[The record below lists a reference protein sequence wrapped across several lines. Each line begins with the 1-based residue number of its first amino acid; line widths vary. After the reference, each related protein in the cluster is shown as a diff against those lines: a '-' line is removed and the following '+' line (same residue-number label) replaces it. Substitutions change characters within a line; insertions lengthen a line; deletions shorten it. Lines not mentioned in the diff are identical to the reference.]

1 MKLQTLHLRRADET
15 RRAVFAVV
23 SESDLAR
30 YETDATPLLS
40 ATEQAQLAGMQFAP
54 KRQSFLLGRLAAKTA
69 LGAVLGE
76 PNLPSIEIPSGVF
89 GQPLVRHPRALGL
102 EVTLSHSHGL
112 AVALAFPS
120 AWPIG
125 IDLETV
131 APEVAATL
139 LSAMNLSEAEQHW
152 YAAAVG
158 ASPAAALN
166 LASACG
172 VLWGAREAL
181 GKAMKTAVNS
191 PLGVLS
197 ACDIEPADGDA
208 TGTALGAALG
218 PAPGTAWCGGYTNF
232 TQFKW
237 CAQIIGD
244 RVLTLALPRAVE
256 FDACLALRLAAD

>member
-1 MKLQTLHLRRADET
+1 MKLQTLHLWCANET

-23 SESDLAR
+23 RESDLTPYAA
-30 YETDATPLLS
+30 DATRLLS
-40 ATEQAQLAGMQFAP
+40 ATEQEQVAGMQFAP
-54 KRQSFLLGRLAAKTA
+54 KRQSFLLGRLAVKTA
-69 LGAVLGE
+69 LGAALEE
-76 PNLPSIEIPSGVF
+76 PALPSIEIESGVF

-131 APEVAATL
+131 ALEAAATL
-139 LSAMNLSEAEQHW
+139 LSEMNLSWAEKHW
-152 YAAAVG
+152 YAAAADG
-158 ASPAAALN
+158 SPAAALN
-166 LASACG
+166 PASACG

-197 ACDIEPADGDA
+197 ACDIEPAAGDA
-208 TGTALGAALG
+208 TGAVPDAA
-218 PAPGTAWCGGYTNF
+218 PSVTAWCGGYINF

-237 CAQIIGD
+237 CAQIIGG

-256 FDACLALRLAAD
+256 FDACLALRLAAV